1 MDVRG
6 VFLDISKTFDEV
18 WHKEHI
24 YKLKQNGISGDLL
37 STLIDFLTSRNQRV
51 VLTGQCSSWVN
62 AETGVPQG
70 SILQPLMFL
79 IYLSHYLKTIC

>member
-18 WHKEHI
+18 WHKEHV

-37 STLIDFLTSRNQRV
+37 STLIDFLTCLNW
-51 VLTGQCSSWVN
+51 QCSSWVN
-62 AETGVPQG
+62 VETGVPQG

-79 IYLSHYLKTIC
+79 IYLLHYLKTIC